1 MIEASVFTVLS
12 TNANVSAAVAHRIY
26 PLMLPVNQLVYP
38 CISYE
43 LESSEH
49 ERNFEGY
56 IDYTRANFIISA
68 WAASYDEA
76 VLLSHKIADAMR
88 GIREQVGDHFIDYIV
103 LTGSVNVYEYEIK
116 KYRTSVI
123 FEINYR

>member
-1 MIEASVFTVLS
+1 MV
-12 TNANVSAAVAHRIY
+12 ANSIY
-26 PLMLPVNQLVYP
+26 PLILPVKQLIYP

-56 IDYTRANFIISA
+56 SDYTSANFIISA
-68 WAASYDEA
+68 WDDSYDAA
-76 VLLSHKIADAMR
+76 VLLSHKIAEAMR
-88 GIREQVGDHFIDYIV
+88 GIRAQVDDHFIDYIV